1 LEEYEQQLE
10 RLSEL
15 HVPGSAPELTYIGE
29 DEEEDNLAQ
38 GSDFEDEGKQGVF
51 A

>member
-1 LEEYEQQLE
+1 MKDIINTDAKLAEVDSVFLEEYEQQLQ

-29 DEEEDNLAQ
+29 DE
-38 GSDFEDEGKQGVF
+38 
-51 A
+51 